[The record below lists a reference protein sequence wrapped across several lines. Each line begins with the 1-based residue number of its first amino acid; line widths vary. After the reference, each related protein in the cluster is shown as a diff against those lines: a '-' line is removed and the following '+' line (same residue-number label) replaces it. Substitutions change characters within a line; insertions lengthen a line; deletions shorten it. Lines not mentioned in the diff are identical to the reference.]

1 MKKILYIIPLIAFVI
16 LGGCNKNIK
25 TKGLQGKL
33 IIFHAGSLSIP
44 IKALAD
50 TFNLEHP
57 DLEIQTE
64 SAGSLTSIRKIT
76 DLNRSCDILASADY
90 LLIDKMMI
98 PEHTSWNM
106 KFAVNEMSLVF
117 TEKSREAEN
126 IDKDNWYGILMKDNI
141 RYGRADPSS
150 DPCGYRTIL
159 TLKLA
164 EKLMNKKG
172 LASNL
177 IGKDNKYIRPKE
189 VDLLALLESQSID
202 YIFIYKSIAM
212 QHGLNYIDLPDSI
225 NLSKPSLASWYSGV
239 SVNISGNNPKESI
252 IQNGEPMVYGIT
264 IPDKAKNIEAAKA
277 FTRFVLSKR
286 GSNII
291 RTNYQAPLYP
301 AELSEKSK
309 LPDWL

>member
-1 MKKILYIIPLIAFVI
+1 MKKVLQMISLIVFIILS
-16 LGGCNKNIK
+16 GCKEKIQ
-25 TKGLQGKL
+25 TKGHQGKL

-50 TFNLEHP
+50 TFNIEHP
-57 DLEIQTE
+57 DLVIQPE

-76 DLNRSCDILASADY
+76 DLNRQCDILASADY

-106 KFAVNEMSLVF
+106 KFAVNEMSLVY
-117 TEKSREAEN
+117 TEKSREAQN
-126 IDKDNWYGILMKDNI
+126 INKDNWHVILMKDEV

-159 TLKLA
+159 TLKLT
-164 EKLMNKKG
+164 EKLIKQQG

-177 IGKDNKYIRPKE
+177 ICKDNKYIRPKE

-212 QHGLNYIDLPDSI
+212 QHGLKYIDLPDSI
-225 NLSKPSLASWYSGV
+225 DLSKPNLASWYSDV
-239 SVNISGNNPKESI
+239 SVTIKGSTPKESI
-252 IQNGEPMVYGIT
+252 IQHGEPMVYGIT
-264 IPDKAKNIEAAKA
+264 IPKNAQNIEAAKA

-291 RTNYQAPLYP
+291 RLNYQAPLYP

>member
-1 MKKILYIIPLIAFVI
+1 MKKVLQMISLIVFIILS
-16 LGGCNKNIK
+16 GCKEKIQ
-25 TKGLQGKL
+25 TKGHQGKL

-50 TFNLEHP
+50 TFNIEHP
-57 DLEIQTE
+57 DLVIQPE

-76 DLNRSCDILASADY
+76 DLNRQCDILASADY

-106 KFAVNEMSLVF
+106 KFAVNEMSLVY
-117 TEKSREAEN
+117 TEKSREAQN
-126 IDKDNWYGILMKDNI
+126 INKDNWHVILMKDEV

-159 TLKLA
+159 TIKLT
-164 EKLMNKKG
+164 EKLIKQQG

-177 IGKDNKYIRPKE
+177 ICKDNKYIRPKE

-212 QHGLNYIDLPDSI
+212 QHGLKYIDLPDSI
-225 NLSKPSLASWYSGV
+225 DLSKPNLASWYSDV
-239 SVNISGNNPKESI
+239 SVTIKGSTPKESI
-252 IQNGEPMVYGIT
+252 IQHGEPMVYGIT
-264 IPDKAKNIEAAKA
+264 IPKNAQNIEAAKA

-291 RTNYQAPLYP
+291 RLNYQAPLYP